1 MSPRIRKI
9 AFYAAVALIPV
20 VAIVSLLVNR

>member
-1 MSPRIRKI
+1 MNTRLRKI
-9 AFYAAVALIPV
+9 AFYAAVALLPI

>member
-1 MSPRIRKI
+1 MNARFRKI
-9 AFYAAVALIPV
+9 AFYAAIALLPI

>member
-1 MSPRIRKI
+1 MSPRLRKI
-9 AFYAAVALIPV
+9 AFYVAVALLPI